1 MDKAQKEIISLLKK
15 ETKLKEISL
24 EVPPD
29 TKMGDYAFPCFQLSK
44 SMKKNPVEIAK
55 ELANKIKPG
64 GLIKEIKEAGPYLNF
79 YIEKQKLAEK
89 IIKQVLKE
97 KKNFGAGNEKKEKIV
112 LEYIS
117 PNTNK
122 CLHIGHVRNGLLG
135 EAVARILEFDGF
147 SVIRTCQN
155 NDKGR
160 GMTEA
165 MMGYLKFHD
174 GEIPKKMKPD
184 HFVAKCYVDF
194 KKAENDELKKDVD
207 LMTKHWEE
215 ENPRV
220 RDIWKKLTSWV
231 YEGYKETYAKLGIVF
246 DKEYY
251 ESDIYKKGKKIVMNG
266 LKKGIFEKEDNAVI
280 ADLEKFKLPKKVLIK
295 SDRTSLYI
303 TQDIYL
309 AKLKEKDFSM
319 DRSIYVVA
327 SEQDNYFR
335 QLFKILE
342 MLKFRFADKC
352 YHLSYGL
359 VNLPSG
365 RMKSREGKIV
375 DADDLIEEMEKL
387 AEKEINKRHKSISKK
402 ELEARAGIIG
412 MGALKFFMLKF
423 DNVTSFTYNP
433 EESLSFEGETG
444 PYVQYAHARICSI
457 LEKYGKKA
465 EDDILYDVLKT
476 KQDEKLILLL
486 SKFSE
491 TVEKSAESYSP
502 HILSRYLLDLSQA
515 FNEFYHSCPVL
526 DADEDVKKARL
537 LLVSAVKQVLH
548 NGIYLLGIKAP
559 ERM

>member
-1 MDKAQKEIISLLKK
+1 MDKAQEEIIGLLKK
-15 ETKLKEISL
+15 ETKLKDISL

-29 TKMGDYAFPCFQLSK
+29 TSMGDYAFPCFQLSK

-55 ELANKIKPG
+55 ELAEKLKPK
-64 GLIKEIKEAGPYLNF
+64 GLIKEIKEQGPYLNF
-79 YIEKQKLAEK
+79 FIDKQKLAEK
-89 IIKQVLKE
+89 IIKKVLKE
-97 KKNFGAGNEKKEKIV
+97 KDSFGAGKKKKEKIV
-112 LEYIS
+112 LEYVS

-135 EAVARILEFDGF
+135 EALARISEFDGF
-147 SVIRTCQN
+147 EIVRTSQN

-174 GEIPKKMKPD
+174 GETPKDMKPD

-194 KKAENDELKKDVD
+194 KKAENDELKKEVD
-207 LMTKHWEE
+207 LMTKHWEDE
-215 ENPRV
+215 EPRV
-220 RDIWKKLTSWV
+220 REIWKRLTSWV
-231 YEGYKETYAKLGIVF
+231 YEGYKETYAKLGILF

-251 ESDIYKKGKKIVMNG
+251 ESEIYKKGKKIVMGG
-266 LKKGIFEKEDNAVI
+266 LKKGIFEKEDDAVI
-280 ADLEKFKLPKKVLIK
+280 ADLEDFKLPKKVLIK
-295 SDRTSLYI
+295 SDGTSLYI

-309 AKLKEKDFSM
+309 AKLKHKDFSM

-342 MLKFRFADKC
+342 MLDFKFADKC
-352 YHLSYGL
+352 HHLSYGL

-365 RMKSREGKIV
+365 RMKSREGKVV
-375 DADDLIEEMEKL
+375 DADDLIEEMENLAL
-387 AEKEINKRHKSISKK
+387 AEIQKRHKDIPEK
-402 ELEARAGIIG
+402 EMRARAEIIG

-457 LEKYGKKA
+457 LERYGKDV
-465 EDDILYDVLKT
+465 EDDVLYDVLKT
-476 KQDEKLILLL
+476 EQDEKLIVLL
-486 SKFSE
+486 SRFSE
-491 TVEKSAESYSP
+491 TIEKSAESYSP
-502 HILSRYLLDLSQA
+502 HILARYLLDLSQG

-537 LLVSAVKQVLH
+537 FLVSAVKQVLQ
-548 NGIYLLGIKAP
+548 NGLELLGIKAP
-559 ERM
+559 KRM